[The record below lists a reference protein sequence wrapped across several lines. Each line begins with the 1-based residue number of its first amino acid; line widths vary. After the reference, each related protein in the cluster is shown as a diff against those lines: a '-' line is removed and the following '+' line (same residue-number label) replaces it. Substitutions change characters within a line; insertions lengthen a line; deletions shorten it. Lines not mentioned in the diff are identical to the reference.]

1 MAGDGGL
8 AQHHVYSS
16 DCFDPGT
23 VGKVTSS
30 AIASL
35 IIVILPGGVYELNKC
50 DGR

>member
-23 VGKVTSS
+23 VEKVTSS
-30 AIASL
+30 AISL